1 MRLLALVIATLFI
14 NQAYAT
20 SYECSRQINP
30 NRTFFAQIDVW
41 QMMRV
46 HTGVQDCVG
55 GPGVHFCVTKND
67 PPLLDARTVCGH
79 NVDQRWDCE
88 TRDWWEGRSD
98 VVETRCA
105 HGIRARLEV
114 TQDGR
119 GRLTC
124 FRRGVI
130 EKTIRLGE
138 CW

>member
-1 MRLLALVIATLFI
+1 MLCTALFI
-14 NQAYAT
+14 NQAYARN
-20 SYECSRQINP
+20 YECTRQINP
-30 NRTFFAQIDVW
+30 NRTFFARIDAW

-55 GPGVHFCVTKND
+55 APGFQFCVTKND
-67 PPLLDARTVCGH
+67 APLIDANTVCGH
-79 NVDQRWDCE
+79 DVDQRWDCE

-105 HGIRARLEV
+105 RRGIRARLEIS
-114 TQDGR
+114 QNGQ

-124 FRRGVI
+124 YRRGTV
-130 EKTIRLGE
+130 EKSIRLGE